1 MSEHDELLR
10 EFLIETKENLDNLDA
25 ELLALETSPS
35 DSSLINSIFRRLHT
49 IKGVCGFLDFSKL
62 EGVSHAGETLLDEL
76 RNSRVAVDDKVI
88 NLLLR
93 LCDAIRM
100 IVLEIEQSGDSEGSN
115 DYAQL
120 IGELLDCAARKGG
133 AKVATPAPKLAE
145 AKEASDIKSAH
156 DLSQSI
162 NLSSSEDAP
171 QKKEL
176 SLDEEFEALLDMRS
190 QPKDPQ
196 PVVEVCSAAVV
207 TETAKDTAEREQ
219 QIDAGQVPASQREGS
234 LRVDVELL
242 DYLMNLAGE
251 LVLARNQ
258 ILRSTQ
264 ALNDPNFKAI
274 TQRLNLVTSELQ
286 EGVMRTRMQP
296 ISAVWG
302 KFPRIVRDLAQSCG
316 KKVRLE
322 MHGKE
327 TELDKTLIEAIKDP
341 LTHIIRNSIDH
352 GIEVPN
358 DRIAKGK
365 PAEGCVTMGAFQE
378 GGYVII
384 EIVDDGAGLNT
395 EKIRRRAVERGLVS
409 AERASSLSE
418 GEVHRLIFAP
428 GFSTADTVTNLSG
441 RGVGMDV
448 VKSSVERIGGQV
460 DIASWFGEGST
471 IRLKIPLTLA
481 IIPALLLS
489 SIGQRFAVP
498 QSAITEL
505 AQFSASA
512 RSGALSWVGEYP
524 FYKLRQELIPL
535 IFLNKQLGSL
545 GELSADYQERQ
556 VIVVLDV
563 DGCRFGVVV
572 DEVYD
577 TEEIV
582 VKPLGGM
589 LSDLGIYAGA
599 TILGDGEIA
608 LILDPVV
615 LAREAQVDKRE
626 AAAKSELAS
635 DGVAIR
641 SADLNDEQLLIVELS
656 EDLRAAIPLARVRRL
671 EQLNLNSVE
680 QVGKTRLVQYRGSLL
695 QLLDL
700 SERLAAA
707 SSLSRDGSVVVIAN
721 GDDSLGLQVARIVDV
736 TPRLEAYKPAQGEPG
751 ISGYGVV
758 QGRIVALLNMDE
770 VTAS

>member
-1 MSEHDELLR
+1 MSENDELLR

-25 ELLALETSPS
+25 ELLALETSPG

-62 EGVSHAGETLLDEL
+62 ESVSHAGETLLDEL
-76 RNSRVAVDDKVI
+76 RNSRVAVDDNVI

-93 LCDAIRM
+93 LCDAIRT
-100 IVLEIEQSGDSEGSN
+100 IVAEIERSGNGEGNN
-115 DYAQL
+115 DYADL
-120 IGELLDCAARKGG
+120 IRELLDCAAKKG
-133 AKVATPAPKLAE
+133 VATE
-145 AKEASDIKSAH
+145 NTASTMQADSNKAS
-156 DLSQSI
+156 
-162 NLSSSEDAP
+162 P
-171 QKKEL
+171 QKIEL

-190 QPKDPQ
+190 QPKEALA
-196 PVVEVCSAAVV
+196 VVEVSAPAVAA
-207 TETAKDTAEREQ
+207 EAAKDSAERESQ
-219 QIDAGQVPASQREGS
+219 CDSSQVAANQREGS

-352 GIEVPN
+352 GIEAPN

-365 PAEGCVTMGAFQE
+365 PAEGCVIMGAFQE

-395 EKIRRRAVERGLVS
+395 EKIRKRAVERGLVS
-409 AERASSLSE
+409 ADRANALSE

-428 GFSTADTVTNLSG
+428 GFSTADTITNLSG

-489 SIGQRFAVP
+489 SVGQRFAVP

-505 AQFSASA
+505 AQFSASL
-512 RSGALSWVGEYP
+512 RLGALSWVGEYP
-524 FYKLRQELIPL
+524 FYKLREELIP
-535 IFLNKQLGSL
+535 IVFLNKHLGSS
-545 GELSADYQERQ
+545 GEFTAAFQERQ

-563 DGCRFGVVV
+563 DGCRLGLVV

-589 LSDLGIYAGA
+589 LADLAIYAGA

-615 LAREAQVDKRE
+615 LAREAQVDKIE
-626 AAAKSELAS
+626 AAAKSELGS
-635 DGVAIR
+635 DGVESKSR
-641 SADLNDEQLLIVELS
+641 DFNDEQLLIVELS
-656 EDLRAAIPLARVRRL
+656 EDLRAAIPLAKVRRL
-671 EQLNLNSVE
+671 EQLNLKSIE
-680 QVGKTRLVQYRGSLL
+680 QVGNTRLVQYRGSLL
-695 QLLDL
+695 RVLDL
-700 SERLAAA
+700 SERLAAVP
-707 SSLSRDGSVVVIAN
+707 SVNRDGSVVVIAN

-736 TPRLEAYKPAQGEPG
+736 TPRLEAYKPAEGAPG